1 MCLNKLTMHD
11 VCCPNKNSKLIA
23 RILVTNIE
31 TRAVVI
37 LIILLVLLQCNEL
50 I

>member
-1 MCLNKLTMHD
+1 MHD
-11 VCCPNKNSKLIA
+11 VRCPNKNSKLIT

-37 LIILLVLLQCNEL
+37 LIILFVLLQCNEL